1 MWIIDPTQS
10 RPDLRQPARVPKQE
24 VDPKQRM
31 DLSGRVC
38 LLSNSKP
45 NAGALLEA
53 IADRLDLVDA
63 ALLAKPTSSM
73 PAPDELLEA
82 VAANFEGALVAIAD

>member
-10 RPDLRQPARVPKQE
+10 RADLRQMGRGLNQTL
-24 VDPKQRM
+24 

-53 IADRLDLVDA
+53 IADQLGLVDTA
-63 ALLAKPTSSM
+63 MLAKPVSSR
-73 PAPDELLEA
+73 PAPEELLDR
-82 VAANFEGALVAIAD
+82 VAAEFEAALVAIAD